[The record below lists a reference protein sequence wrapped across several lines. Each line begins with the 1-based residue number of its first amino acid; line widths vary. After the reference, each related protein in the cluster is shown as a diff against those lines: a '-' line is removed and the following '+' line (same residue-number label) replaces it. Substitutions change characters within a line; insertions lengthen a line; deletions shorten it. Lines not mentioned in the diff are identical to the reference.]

1 MLKLNSQKGTLLI
14 IGYAIVAIL
23 IIVGAGF
30 LLVAVTENKSAQIKR
45 MQTESYYLAEG
56 GLEDAIF
63 QFTRALSN
71 YQPAPTSGSSASM
84 NSTFTIAAIGNQYTQ
99 SNPEGTTSLVQNYHI
114 TVEAV
119 HPESSAIK
127 AVIHQVIARK
137 LTPVFQ
143 FAVFYDQDLE
153 ILPGAQMLP
162 LGRIHCNSNI
172 YLGAE
177 TGVTLT
183 LNSDYVHAV
192 GDIYRARKDTTR
204 SMNGTVDIKVA
215 GSTPTQYQEMTLS
228 PLLDST
234 DPDWEDVSQTTWN
247 GTVKSGVH
255 GITSI
260 VPPQVGSTEPDGF
273 FDNNADLKI
282 KNNHAYNN
290 AGADITGFLPSGTI
304 AEHSLYNNR
313 EQKWVKV
320 TDVDMG
326 RLNSSIYFPNNGLLY
341 ATRSDASTSSP
352 NGIRFTNGTTL
363 NAGLTVVTN
372 DPVYIKG
379 DYNNTNK
386 KPASIICDS
395 LNLLSN
401 NWNDSNS
408 NKSLS
413 SRVATNTTI
422 NAAFIS
428 GAYQTQSGVYNG
440 GLENYPRFLENWTGK
455 TLNMKMSF
463 VNIWNSSIAL
473 GLWQYGDPQYTA
485 PIRNWEYDSDF
496 DDVNK
501 LPPFCPRVIEIVR
514 IARW

>member
-1 MLKLNSQKGTLLI
+1 MINLKTQKGTLLI
-14 IGYAIVAIL
+14 IGYAVVAVL

-30 LLVAVTENKSAQIKR
+30 LMVAVSENRSAQMKR
-45 MQTESYYLAEG
+45 MQSQAYYLAEG

-63 QFTRALSN
+63 QFTQALSN
-71 YQPAPTSGSSASM
+71 YQTPPTTGSTASM
-84 NSTFTIAAIGNQYTQ
+84 NSTFTITPIGNQYVQ
-99 SNPEGTTSLVQNYHI
+99 ANPEGTQSLVQNYRI
-114 TVEAV
+114 TVSAI
-119 HPESSAIK
+119 HPENASVNVTIN
-127 AVIHQVIARK
+127 QVIARK

-143 FAVFYDQDLE
+143 FAVFYDPDLE

-177 TGVTLT
+177 AGVTLT
-183 LNSDYVHAV
+183 LDSEYVHAV
-192 GDIYRARKDTTR
+192 GDMYRSRKDSPR

-215 GSTPTQYQEMTLS
+215 GSSPTEFEPMTLS
-228 PLLDST
+228 PLFDST
-234 DPDWEDVSQTTWN
+234 DPNWTDGSQTLWN

-255 GITSI
+255 GVTKI
-260 VPPQVGSTEPDGF
+260 VPPEIASTEPNGF

-282 KNNHAYNN
+282 KDNRAYTN
-290 AGADITGFLPSGTI
+290 AGIDITGSLPVNTI
-304 AEHSLYNNR
+304 TEKTLYNNR
-313 EQKWVKV
+313 ELKWVKV
-320 TDVDMG
+320 TEIDVAKVNTSG
-326 RLNSSIYFPNNGLLY
+326 YFPNNGLLY
-341 ATRSDASTSSP
+341 ATRSDATMGNP
-352 NGIRFTNGTTL
+352 NGIRLTNGSTL
-363 NAGLTVVTN
+363 ADGLTLVTN

-401 NWNDSNS
+401 NWSDANS
-408 NKSLS
+408 NKSLAN
-413 SRVATNTTI
+413 RVALNTTI
-422 NAAFIS
+422 NSAFIS
-428 GAYQTQSGVYNG
+428 GSYQTQTGVYNG
-440 GLENYPRFLENWTGK
+440 GVENYPRFLENWTNK

-463 VNIWNSSIAL
+463 VNIWDSSL
-473 GLWQYGDPQYTA
+473 TTGFWQYGDPQYTA
-485 PIRNWEYDSDF
+485 PIRNWMYDTDF